1 MEFRITALLSSRNM
15 KVRDFKSKI
24 SCCLNSECD
33 VIEVVCVY
41 VQCYLINMSAS
52 YSRIGAF
59 YVTLEVDYFAM
70 KNFPKKS
77 LGYRKDLHFLYI
89 NPDFRRI
96 LSCSTVLNNRLIL
109 VYF

>member
-24 SCCLNSECD
+24 SCCFNSECV
-33 VIEVVCVY
+33 VIEVLCVY
-41 VQCYLINMSAS
+41 VQCYLMNMSAS
-52 YSRIGAF
+52 CSRIGAF
-59 YVTLEVDYFAM
+59 YVPLEVDYFAM

-96 LSCSTVLNNRLIL
+96 LSRSTVLNNRLIL

>member
-1 MEFRITALLSSRNM
+1 MTTLNFATFGLPYYM

-24 SCCLNSECD
+24 SCCFNSECD

-77 LGYRKDLHFLYI
+77 LAWTRAGIKRNKVNSCKSEKERDVLH
-89 NPDFRRI
+89 
-96 LSCSTVLNNRLIL
+96 
-109 VYF
+109 

>member
-1 MEFRITALLSSRNM
+1 MEFRITALLSRRNM

-24 SCCLNSECD
+24 SCCFNSECD

-41 VQCYLINMSAS
+41 VHCKLISMSAL

-70 KNFPKKS
+70 KNFPRNS
-77 LGYRKDLHFLYI
+77 LRYHKDLNFFYI

>member
-15 KVRDFKSKI
+15 KVRDFKSKT

-59 YVTLEVDYFAM
+59 YVTLEVDFAM
-70 KNFPKKS
+70 KNFPKNS
-77 LGYRKDLHFLYI
+77 LGYRKDLHFLYM

-96 LSCSTVLNNRLIL
+96 YSCSTVLNIRLNL
-109 VYF
+109 VHF